1 MKIQIYSDLHLEF
14 SEFVPSPIDA
24 DLVILAGDIGV
35 RAKGVKWA
43 NDAFQCPVIYVC
55 GNHEFYKGHVDH
67 TLTKMRNQ
75 AAPHVHIL
83 ENESFV
89 WQQTRFL
96 GTMAWTDF
104 SSTGD
109 VVAATSLARE
119 WMNDFKVIRAD
130 ASYRRLRPDDLVT
143 RNQLARAW
151 LAEELAKPFGGKTV
165 VISHHAPTPIV
176 AGDKHDGHL
185 NAAYSNHW
193 PELIEQADVW
203 IFGHTHH
210 AIDTTLVGC
219 RIVSNPRGY
228 PGEETGFRADFTI
241 DLQ

>member
-14 SEFVPSPIDA
+14 SEFVPPPIDA

-35 RAKGVKWA
+35 QGRGVRWA
-43 NDAFQCPVIYVC
+43 NEAFQCPVIYVC
-55 GNHEFYKGHVDH
+55 GNHEFYKGHIDR
-67 TLTKMRNQ
+67 TLTKIRNQ

-83 ENESFV
+83 ANEAFV

-96 GTMAWTDF
+96 GTTAWTDF

-109 VVAATSLARE
+109 VLAATSLARE
-119 WMNDFKVIRAD
+119 WMNDFRIIRAD
-130 ASYRRLRPDDLVT
+130 ASYRRLRPDDLVA
-143 RNQLARAW
+143 RNRAARAW
-151 LAEELAKPFGGKTV
+151 LAEELAKPFDGKTV
-165 VISHHAPTPIV
+165 VISHHAPTPTV

-193 PELIEQADVW
+193 PELITQADVW
-203 IFGHTHH
+203 IFGHTHQ

-228 PGEETGFRADFTI
+228 PGEETGFRADFKI
-241 DLQ
+241 EI

>member
-1 MKIQIYSDLHLEF
+1 MKMQIWSDLHNEF
-14 SEFVPSPIDA
+14 SLFSAPPLSA
-24 DLVILAGDIGV
+24 DVVILAGDIDVQGRGV
-35 RAKGVKWA
+35 RWA
-43 NDAFQCPVIYVC
+43 NDTFTCPVIYVC
-55 GNHEFYKGHVDH
+55 GNHEFYKGHIDH
-67 TLTKMRNQ
+67 TLRKMREV
-75 AAPHVHIL
+75 ADPHVHIL

-96 GTMAWTDF
+96 GTTTWTDF

-119 WMNDFKVIRAD
+119 WMNDFRVIRAD

-143 RNQLARAW
+143 RNQAARAW
-151 LAEELAKPFGGKTV
+151 LAEELAKPFDGKTV
-165 VISHHAPTPIV
+165 VISHHAPTPTV

-193 PELIEQADVW
+193 PELITQADVW
-203 IFGHTHH
+203 IFGHTHQ
-210 AIDTTLVGC
+210 AVDTTLSGC
-219 RIVSNPRGY
+219 RILSNPRGY
-228 PGEETGFRADFTI
+228 PREETGFRADFTI

>member
-14 SEFVPSPIDA
+14 SEFMPSSIDA
-24 DLVILAGDIGV
+24 DLVVLAGDIGLQ
-35 RAKGVKWA
+35 AKGVKWA
-43 NDAFQCPVIYVC
+43 NEAFKCPVIYVC
-55 GNHEFYKGHVDH
+55 GNHEFYKGHIDN
-67 TLTKMRNQ
+67 TLRKMRD
-75 AAPHVHIL
+75 AAGPHVHIL

-96 GTMAWTDF
+96 GTTTWTDF

-151 LAEELAKPFGGKTV
+151 LAEELAKPFAGKTV
-165 VISHHAPTPIV
+165 VISHHAPTPTV

-203 IFGHTHH
+203 IFGHTHQ
-210 AIDTTLVGC
+210 AVDTTLSGC
-219 RIVSNPRGY
+219 RILSNPRGY

>member
-14 SEFVPSPIDA
+14 SEFVPSSIDA
-24 DLVILAGDIGV
+24 DLVVLAGDIGV
-35 RAKGVKWA
+35 QAKGVKWA
-43 NDAFQCPVIYVC
+43 NEAFQCPVIYVC
-55 GNHEFYKGHVDH
+55 GNHEFYKGHIDR
-67 TLTKMRNQ
+67 TLTKMRDQ
-75 AAPHVHIL
+75 ADSHVHIL
-83 ENESFV
+83 ENEAFV

-96 GTMAWTDF
+96 GTTTWTDF

-151 LAEELAKPFGGKTV
+151 LAEELAKPFAGKTV
-165 VISHHAPTPIV
+165 VTV

-203 IFGHTHH
+203 IFGHTHQ
-210 AIDTTLVGC
+210 AVDTTLSGC
-219 RIVSNPRGY
+219 RILSNPRGY
-228 PGEETGFRADFTI
+228 PREETGFRADFTI

>member
-1 MKIQIYSDLHLEF
+1 MKIRIYSDLHIEF
-14 SEFVPSPIDA
+14 SEFAPPDFDCDV
-24 DLVILAGDIGV
+24 VILAGDIHTRARGV
-35 RAKGVKWA
+35 TWA
-43 NDAFQCPVIYVC
+43 NEAFPCPVIYVC

-96 GTMAWTDF
+96 GTTAWTDF

-119 WMNDFKVIRAD
+119 WMNDFRVIRAD
-130 ASYRRLRPDDLVT
+130 ASYRRLRPDDLIT
-143 RNQLARAW
+143 RNQAARAW
-151 LAEELAKPFGGKTV
+151 LSQELAKPFDGNTV
-165 VISHHAPTPIV
+165 VITHHGPTPLV
-176 AGDKHDGHL
+176 GGDKHDGHL

-193 PELIEQADVW
+193 PELIAQADVW
-203 IFGHTHH
+203 IFGHTHQ
-210 AIDTTLVGC
+210 AVDTTLVGC
-219 RIVSNPRGY
+219 RILSNSRGY
-228 PGEETGFRADFTI
+228 PGEETGFRADFEI
-241 DLQ
+241 EI